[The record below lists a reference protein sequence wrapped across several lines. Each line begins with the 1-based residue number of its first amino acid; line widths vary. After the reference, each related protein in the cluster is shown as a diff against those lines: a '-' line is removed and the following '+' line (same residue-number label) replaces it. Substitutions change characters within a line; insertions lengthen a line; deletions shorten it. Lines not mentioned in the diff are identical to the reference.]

1 MSEKKK
7 GNDKEEEDCSCYAE
21 SRTKKTCP
29 PIRNVTH
36 PLRYYEFTQDE
47 IKALEECD
55 RESFY
60 RRCVPFSSAFA
71 TATYAA
77 IKTGHLR
84 ANPRFGAFPKLTLA
98 VVVGYFLGKLSYQS
112 ACADKLMALP
122 GSYIGQLLR
131 DRRDGKIG
139 GASQPRQATTMF
151 GASPG
156 DIYSDAG
163 PGSSLDLDTDR
174 PIFSDDTYRPD
185 NEGPSAAPLP
195 PRPALS
201 YDDLRRQN
209 RGQHTD
215 ARQDPYKMDQNVLPP
230 ITRPAPRPAAPHTN
244 KYGDAME

>member
-77 IKTGHLR
+77 IKTGHLAR
-84 ANPRFGAFPKLTLA
+84 HPHFGVFPKVLTAALLGH
-98 VVVGYFLGKLSYQS
+98 VVGRLSYS
-112 ACADKLMALP
+112 PDCDARLRDLP
-122 GSYIGQLLR
+122 GGSRLGDLM
-131 DRRDGKIG
+131 
-139 GASQPRQATTMF
+139 RQYHA
-151 GASPG
+151 ANNP
-156 DIYSDAG
+156 
-163 PGSSLDLDTDR
+163 P
-174 PIFSDDTYRPD
+174 PD
-185 NEGPSAAPLP
+185 PKK
-195 PRPALS
+195 R
-201 YDDLRRQN
+201 
-209 RGQHTD
+209 
-215 ARQDPYKMDQNVLPP
+215 
-230 ITRPAPRPAAPHTN
+230 
-244 KYGDAME
+244 